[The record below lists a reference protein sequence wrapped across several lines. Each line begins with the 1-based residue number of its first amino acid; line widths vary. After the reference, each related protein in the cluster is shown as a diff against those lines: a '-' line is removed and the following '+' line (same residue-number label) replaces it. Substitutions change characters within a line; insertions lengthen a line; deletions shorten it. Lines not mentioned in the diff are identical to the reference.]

1 MLRIRQ
7 IMLSFLHCSCQL
19 LGDPQRVTE
28 DLSKKIFV
36 GGLSPSVE
44 SDDLW
49 DFFEEKYGPVL
60 DAVVIGSQSGD
71 HLQSRGFGF
80 VTFKHVESVAAA
92 VEAHYINIFGKK
104 VEIKSAVPRSELPA
118 LDSARSDSNI
128 QEQYSPLPADKMS
141 EGSTPSWLIKFR
153 QWLPTFLAGVSTRLN
168 EGEWYPLSSLKGDFR
183 ATCGLEL
190 DHLALGYEK
199 LSDFIRSLPEVC
211 RMKIVP
217 VGRGPATHMVLL
229 PALTR
234 PTPVSQS
241 QGRTT
246 WRLNVHSFRPPGY
259 SPPSEQSP
267 KYSVADCLKKVGGEK
282 GIDEYYRQQA
292 EMLDSFVEMDCI
304 AEKGGYIPSTTQEER
319 AMVRRGEKLAIQISN
334 CANLV
339 IFAAKV
345 YACVRSGSL
354 AIIASTLD
362 SLLDLLSGFILW
374 FTAISMRKL
383 NPYLYP
389 IGKKRMQ
396 PLGILVFASVMAT
409 LGLQVVL
416 ESIRSLISHDSML
429 DLMRSKY
436 WVVGIMVGTSFVKFL
451 LMVYCRMFSN
461 EIVRAYAQ
469 DHFFDVVTNLIGL
482 VAAVLATM
490 FAWWIDP
497 AGAIVLAIY
506 TMRTWSLTVLE
517 NVNALVSRTASPDF
531 LQKLTYLCWN
541 HHKEIRQIDTV
552 RAYTFGSHYFAEVDI
567 VLPSEMPLHQAHDIG
582 ESLQN
587 KLESLPEI
595 ERAFVHLDYE
605 VNHPPEH
612 ASHDD

>member
-1 MLRIRQ
+1 MLRSRQ

-118 LDSARSDSNI
+118 LDSARSDSNV

-234 PTPVSQS
+234 PTPNFSQRPAVIGIQVPQGPCS
-241 QGRTT
+241 QRTEVRT
-246 WRLNVHSFRPPGY
+246 PARLPVTPEQEPTTPDHQLPAPLKPFAAFSHSFPSFLPDTPYSIWGPNVQDNRAKEVYNHQEFAQSILPLYGIPSGLPPALGQGY
-259 SPPSEQSP
+259 SGREGMCGLC
-267 KYSVADCLKKVGGEK
+267 SV
-282 GIDEYYRQQA
+282 RQA
-292 EMLDSFVEMDCI
+292 LWVAVPC
-304 AEKGGYIPSTTQEER
+304 GHYG
-319 AMVRRGEKLAIQISN
+319 L
-334 CANLV
+334 CA
-339 IFAAKV
+339 
-345 YACVRSGSL
+345 ACK
-354 AIIASTLD
+354 D
-362 SLLDLLSGFILW
+362 SLRQRNHAP
-374 FTAISMRKL
+374 T
-383 NPYLYP
+383 
-389 IGKKRMQ
+389 Q
-396 PLGILVFASVMAT
+396 C
-409 LGLQVVL
+409 
-416 ESIRSLISHDSML
+416 
-429 DLMRSKY
+429 
-436 WVVGIMVGTSFVKFL
+436 FL
-451 LMVYCRMFSN
+451 CYGYVER
-461 EIVRAYAQ
+461 
-469 DHFFDVVTNLIGL
+469 
-482 VAAVLATM
+482 
-490 FAWWIDP
+490 WI
-497 AGAIVLAIY
+497 
-506 TMRTWSLTVLE
+506 
-517 NVNALVSRTASPDF
+517 AL
-531 LQKLTYLCWN
+531 
-541 HHKEIRQIDTV
+541 H
-552 RAYTFGSHYFAEVDI
+552 
-567 VLPSEMPLHQAHDIG
+567 
-582 ESLQN
+582 
-587 KLESLPEI
+587 
-595 ERAFVHLDYE
+595 
-605 VNHPPEH
+605 
-612 ASHDD
+612 